1 MVIPDVESVNIMMAI
16 GANTRFVFFLLHCRG
31 VEIRF
36 NSSFPANFPPVFFTS
51 G

>member
-16 GANTRFVFFLLHCRG
+16 GAHARFFFFAALPG
-31 VEIRF
+31 GIRV
-36 NSSFPANFPPVFFTS
+36 NSPFPLNFRPVFFTS